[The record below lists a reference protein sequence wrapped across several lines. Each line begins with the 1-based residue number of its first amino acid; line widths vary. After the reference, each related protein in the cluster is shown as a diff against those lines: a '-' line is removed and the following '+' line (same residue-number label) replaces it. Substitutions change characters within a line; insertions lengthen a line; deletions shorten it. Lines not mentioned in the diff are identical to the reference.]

1 MKESVMTTTFA
12 LHGESNGEITAGA
25 EALFAY
31 LDDPRNLAEHME
43 SSSAMMAGSVMHIEV
58 DAQGG
63 RDVGSQIRMSGRML
77 GLPLSLE
84 EAITERTP
92 PLHKAWQTFG
102 TPRLIVIGHYRM
114 GFDLQP
120 ADARTRLRVW
130 IDYQLP
136 SSGMPHWLAKPLA
149 RAYAHWCTEQMVRTA
164 RKHFDAVA
172 QPA

>member
-1 MKESVMTTTFA
+1 MTTTFPF
-12 LHGESNGEITAGA
+12 HGESTGEVAA
-25 EALFAY
+25 SAQALFSY
-31 LDDPRNLAEHME
+31 LDDPRHLSEHME
-43 SSSAMMAGSVMHIEV
+43 SSSAMTAGMAMRIDV

-63 RDVGSQIRMSGRML
+63 RSIGSQIRMSGRML
-77 GLPLSLE
+77 GLTLSLE
-84 EAITERTP
+84 EAITERAP

-120 ADARTRLRVW
+120 AGAVTRLRVW
-130 IDYQLP
+130 IDYELP

-149 RAYAHWCTEQMVRTA
+149 RTYARWCTEQMLRTA
-164 RKHFDAVA
+164 HNHFKAVA

>member
-1 MKESVMTTTFA
+1 MTTPFA
-12 LHGESNGEITAGA
+12 FHGESNGEITAGA

-43 SSSAMMAGSVMHIEV
+43 TSSAMMAGSAMRIEV

-77 GLPLSLE
+77 GLTLSLE
-84 EAITERTP
+84 EAITERAP
-92 PLHKAWQTFG
+92 PLRKAWQTFG

-120 ADARTRLRVW
+120 ADALTRLRVW
-130 IDYQLP
+130 IDYELP

-149 RAYAHWCTEQMVRTA
+149 RAYAHWCTELMVRTA